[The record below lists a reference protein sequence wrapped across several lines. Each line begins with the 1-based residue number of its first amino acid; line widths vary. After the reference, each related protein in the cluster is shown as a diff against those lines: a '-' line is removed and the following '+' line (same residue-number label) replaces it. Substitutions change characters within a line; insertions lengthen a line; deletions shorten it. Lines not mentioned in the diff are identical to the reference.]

1 MHGRGPLAIRLSG
14 GALTLA
20 ALAGCTGPPPMQLAP
35 QIGVRFLAAAPRRCL
50 PSADIAPSD
59 EAVARLCAEEFV
71 LQNGY
76 TGRRAPRDTA
86 LLVREPFEVG
96 SWDLLVERRRY
107 LIEPKA
113 REAVCDAGSC
123 VVFFS
128 RLRAPAR
135 CVAVVMTS
143 WYQDVFIGRPDPT
156 LLYRSNGSRRCLP

>member
-1 MHGRGPLAIRLSG
+1 
-14 GALTLA
+14 
-20 ALAGCTGPPPMQLAP
+20 MQVAP
-35 QIGVRFLAAAPRRCL
+35 QIGVRFLAVAPRRCL
-50 PSADIAPSD
+50 ASADVAPSD
-59 EAVARLCAEEFV
+59 EAVARLCAEAFV

-76 TGRRAPRDTA
+76 TGRRAPRDTT

-107 LIEPKA
+107 LIEPRA

-123 VVFFS
+123 VAFFS

-143 WYQDVFIGRPDPT
+143 WYQDLFIGRPDPT
-156 LLYRSNGSRRCLP
+156 LLFRGNGSRRCLP

>member
-1 MHGRGPLAIRLSG
+1 M
-14 GALTLA
+14 LA
-20 ALAGCTGPPPMQLAP
+20 ALAGCTGPRPMQPAP
-35 QIGVRFLAAAPRRCL
+35 QIGVRYLAAAPRRCI
-50 PSADIAPSD
+50 PSAEVAGAE
-59 EAVARLCAEEFV
+59 EAVARLCAEAFV

-76 TGRRAPRDTA
+76 TGRRAPRDTS

-107 LIEPKA
+107 LIEPTA
-113 REAVCDAGSC
+113 REAMCDAGSC

-143 WYQDVFIGRPDPT
+143 AYRDLFIGRPDPT
-156 LLYRSNGSRRCLP
+156 LLFRNNGSRRCLP